1 MIEELIKKAS
11 SKSAKSVSK
20 TSSVVI
26 SSRLRLARNLR
37 DCPFPNRANITQ
49 KCDIL
54 SNIESVLKDIS
65 YMKKGYFF
73 KMEALSTLEK
83 KMLVERHWISR
94 ELSEIDEGSAVSIS
108 SDQLCSVMINE
119 EDHLRIQFIKNGFNL
134 NALWKTVN
142 DCDDLLED
150 KLTYA
155 FSKDLGYTTA
165 CPTNL
170 GTGLRASVMMHL
182 PGLSISD
189 NIDKVIRAS
198 NQLGLAVRGLFGEGS
213 DASGH
218 IYQISNQQ
226 TLGESEKDIL
236 DRLAG
241 VLKNI
246 IEHELN
252 ARIKYYEKNKEKLID
267 KICRSFGILQNAHL
281 INSDEAMN
289 HLSFIRMAI
298 DLGFLPEEFR
308 RLVDYLFIEI
318 QPGHI
323 QYPDSTISVEL
334 RDIKRAEI
342 LRNNFKKLPSLNF
355 DK

>member
-1 MIEELIKKAS
+1 MIEELIKMAS
-11 SKSAKSVSK
+11 SKGSKSTSK
-20 TSSVVI
+20 GSSVVI
-26 SSRLRLARNLR
+26 SSRLRLARNLKNR
-37 DCPFPNRANITQ
+37 IFPNCANIAQ
-49 KCDIL
+49 KCDTL
-54 SNIESVLKDIS
+54 SIVETVLKDIP
-65 YMKKGYFF
+65 YMMKGYFF
-73 KMEALSTLEK
+73 KMEELSSLEK

-108 SDQLCSVMINE
+108 SDHLCSVMINE

-134 NALWKTVN
+134 NSLWKTVN
-142 DCDDLLED
+142 DFDNLLED

-155 FSKDLGYTTA
+155 FSKDLGYITA

-182 PGLSISD
+182 PGLFISD
-189 NIDKVIRAS
+189 DIEKVIRAS

-213 DASGH
+213 EACGH

-246 IEHELN
+246 IDHELN
-252 ARIKYYEKNKEKLID
+252 ARIKYYDKNKEILID
-267 KICRSFGILQNAHL
+267 KIHRSFGILQICHL

-289 HLSFIRMAI
+289 HLSFMRMAI

-308 RLVDYLFIEI
+308 SLIDYLFIEI

-323 QYPDSTISVEL
+323 QYPESNISVEL
-334 RDIKRAEI
+334 RDLRRAEL
-342 LRNNFKKLPSLNF
+342 LRNNFNKLPSLNF

>member
-11 SKSAKSVSK
+11 AKSAKSTSK
-20 TSSVVI
+20 ASSVVI

-37 DCPFPNRANITQ
+37 DCPFPNRADITQ
-49 KCDIL
+49 KREIL
-54 SNIESVLKDIS
+54 SNIEAVLNHTS
-65 YMKKGYFF
+65 CMKKGNFF
-73 KMEALSTLEK
+73 KMEELSSLERK
-83 KMLVERHWISR
+83 VLVERHWISR
-94 ELSEIDEGSAVSIS
+94 ELSEMEEGSAVSIS

-142 DCDDLLED
+142 DFDDLLED
-150 KLTYA
+150 KLPYA
-155 FSKDLGYTTA
+155 FSRKFGYLTA

-189 NIDKVIRAS
+189 NIEKVIRAS

-252 ARIKYYEKNKEKLID
+252 GRIKYYENNKEKLID
-267 KICRSFGILQNAHL
+267 MISRSYGILQSAHL
-281 INSDEAMN
+281 IDSDEAMN

-298 DLGFLPEEFR
+298 DLGVLPEEFR
-308 RLVDYLFIEI
+308 RLIDFLFIEI

-323 QYPDSTISVEL
+323 QYPDSNISFEL
-334 RDIKRAEI
+334 RDIKRAQI

>member
-11 SKSAKSVSK
+11 SKGIKS
-20 TSSVVI
+20 TYRASSVVI
-26 SSRLRLARNLR
+26 SSRLRLARNLKNYT
-37 DCPFPNRANITQ
+37 FPNRANIAQ

-54 SNIESVLKDIS
+54 SNIETVLKDIP

-73 KMEALSTLEK
+73 KMEELSSLEK

-108 SDQLCSVMINE
+108 SDHLCSVMINE

-142 DCDDLLED
+142 DFDDLLED
-150 KLTYA
+150 KLPYA
-155 FSKDLGYTTA
+155 FSKDLGYITA

-182 PGLSISD
+182 PGLYISD
-189 NIDKVIRAS
+189 NIEKVIRAS

-252 ARIKYYEKNKEKLID
+252 ARIKYYEKNKEILID
-267 KICRSFGILQNAHL
+267 KIHRSFGILQNCHL

-289 HLSFIRMAI
+289 HLSFMRMAI

-308 RLVDYLFIEI
+308 RLIDYLFIEI

-323 QYPDSTISVEL
+323 QYPDSNISVEL
-334 RDIKRAEI
+334 RDIKRAEL
-342 LRNNFKKLPSLNF
+342 LRNNFNKLPSLNF